1 MKPIKEYINDS
12 LIAGKETFEGLFDD
26 EDDLLN
32 SKKRFILEEIL

>member
-32 SKKRFILEEIL
+32 KMPNDAIID